1 MTDHT
6 PPDKSRRLGRGLDA
20 LIGLPTP
27 PSAPAQTPSLGTPI
41 AVATDAPGDATDAR
55 LRDLAISLIRPNPF
69 QPRRE
74 FDDEELRELE
84 DSLRTNGLLQPVT
97 VRRAGSE
104 YELIAGERRL
114 RAARRLGWTT
124 ITAVVRDSSDEQALT
139 LALIENLQRE
149 DLNPID
155 EAEGYQRLAREFA
168 LSQQQIAEA
177 VGKDRST
184 VANMLRL
191 LSLPDDVQHYVRGG
205 QLSVGHARALLGLPP
220 DVSISEVAREVLR
233 RQLTVRDVERLAQQ
247 AKPAPAKTRPRQPSA
262 PANPELRR
270 VADRLR
276 RYLQTDVQ
284 VVANE
289 KTQGEVR
296 IRFYSADDLGRL
308 LELMSGPSAEGY

>member
-1 MTDHT
+1 MTDHS
-6 PPDKSRRLGRGLDA
+6 PNEKSRRLGRGLDA

-27 PSAPAQTPSLGTPI
+27 SSVAAQSAQPAPT
-41 AVATDAPGDATDAR
+41 VALAAEPPEDPTRSR
-55 LRDLAISLIRPNPF
+55 LQDLPVSQIRPNPF

-74 FDDEELRELE
+74 FDDDELRELE

-97 VRRAGSE
+97 VRRAGAE
-104 YELIAGERRL
+104 FELIAGERRL
-114 RAARRLGWTT
+114 RAARRLGWTS
-124 ITAVVRDSSDEQALT
+124 ISAVVRESSDEQALT

-155 EAEGYQRLAREFA
+155 EAEGYQRLTREFA

-205 QLSVGHARALLGLPP
+205 QLSVGHARALLGLPSE
-220 DVSISEVAREVLR
+220 VSISEVAREVLR

-247 AKPAPAKTRPRQPSA
+247 AKPPAVRPRQRQPNP

-308 LELMSGPSAEGY
+308 LELISGPAEEGY

>member
-1 MTDHT
+1 MTDHQS
-6 PPDKSRRLGRGLDA
+6 PDKGRRLGRGLGA
-20 LIGLPTP
+20 LIGTPTTSG
-27 PSAPAQTPSLGTPI
+27 SASTPLT
-41 AVATDAPGDATDAR
+41 APDESR
-55 LRDLAISLIRPNPF
+55 FRDLPLNLIQPNPF

-74 FDDEELRELE
+74 FSEEELRELE
-84 DSLRTNGLLQPVT
+84 DSLRSNGLLQPIT
-97 VRRAGSE
+97 VRRAGAE
-104 YELIAGERRL
+104 YELVAGERRL

-124 ITAVVRDSSDEQALT
+124 IQAVVREASDEQLLT

-191 LSLPDDVQHYVRGG
+191 LALPDDVQHYVRAG

-220 DVSISEVAREVLR
+220 EVSVSEVAREVLG

-247 AKPAPAKTRPRQPSA
+247 ARPGQAKTRGRTPEA

-284 VVANE
+284 VIANE
-289 KTQGEVR
+289 KLRGELR
-296 IRFYSADDLGRL
+296 IRFYSTDDLDRL
-308 LELMSGPSAEGY
+308 LDLIAGPSEDGY

>member
-1 MTDHT
+1 MTDHN

-20 LIGLPTP
+20 LIGMPIP
-27 PSAPAQTPSLGTPI
+27 PAATAHPASAAPV
-41 AVATDAPGDATDAR
+41 AVASSPAEDATTAR
-55 LRDLAISLIRPNPF
+55 LHDLAISLIRPNPF

-124 ITAVVRDSSDEQALT
+124 IAAVVRDSSDEQALT

-155 EAEGYQRLAREFA
+155 EAEGYQRLAREFT

-191 LSLPDDVQHYVRGG
+191 LTLPDDVQHYVRDG
-205 QLSVGHARALLGLPP
+205 QLSAGHARALLGLPP
-220 DVSISEVAREVLR
+220 EVSISEVAREVLR
-233 RQLTVRDVERLAQQ
+233 QQLTVRDVERLAQQ
-247 AKPAPAKTRPRQPSA
+247 AKPPEAKARQRQASA

-308 LELMSGPSAEGY
+308 LELISGPAEEGY

>member
-1 MTDHT
+1 MTDHI
-6 PPDKSRRLGRGLDA
+6 PSDKSRRLGRGLDA

-27 PSAPAQTPSLGTPI
+27 PPSATQTPPAGAPLAVAAEPSTTDPRLRDI
-41 AVATDAPGDATDAR
+41 AVAQ
-55 LRDLAISLIRPNPF
+55 IRPNPF
-69 QPRRE
+69 QPRRD

-97 VRRAGSE
+97 VRHAGSD

-124 ITAVVRDSSDEQALT
+124 IPAVVRESSDEQALT

-191 LSLPDDVQHYVRGG
+191 LTLPDDVQHYVRGG

-220 DVSISEVAREVLR
+220 EVSISEIAREVLR

-247 AKPAPAKTRPRQPSA
+247 ARPPMAKPRTRQAGP

-308 LELMSGPSAEGY
+308 LELISGPSEEEY

>member
-1 MTDHT
+1 MRTCCAR
-6 PPDKSRRLGRGLDA
+6 SRG
-20 LIGLPTP
+20 
-27 PSAPAQTPSLGTPI
+27 
-41 AVATDAPGDATDAR
+41 
-55 LRDLAISLIRPNPF
+55 
-69 QPRRE
+69 
-74 FDDEELRELE
+74 
-84 DSLRTNGLLQPVT
+84 
-97 VRRAGSE
+97 
-104 YELIAGERRL
+104 
-114 RAARRLGWTT
+114 RLGWTT
-124 ITAVVRDSSDEQALT
+124 ITAVVRESSDEQALT

-191 LSLPDDVQHYVRGG
+191 LTLPDDVQHYVRGG

-220 DVSISEVAREVLR
+220 DVSVSEVAREVLR
-233 RQLTVRDVERLAQQ
+233 QQLTVRDVERLAQQ
-247 AKPAPAKTRPRQPSA
+247 AKPPAAKPRQRQPNA
-262 PANPELRR
+262 QANPELRR

-284 VVANE
+284 VFANE

-308 LELMSGPSAEGY
+308 LELISGPAEGGY

>member
-1 MTDHT
+1 MTDH
-6 PPDKSRRLGRGLDA
+6 PSPDKSRRLGRGLGA
-20 LIGLPTP
+20 LIGSPTTSGSASP
-27 PSAPAQTPSLGTPI
+27 PLTAPDDS
-41 AVATDAPGDATDAR
+41 R
-55 LRDLAISLIRPNPF
+55 LRDLPLNLIRPNPF

-74 FDDEELRELE
+74 FSEEELRELE
-84 DSLRTNGLLQPVT
+84 DSLRTNGLLQPIT
-97 VRRAGSE
+97 VRRAGAE
-104 YELIAGERRL
+104 YELVAGERRL

-124 ITAVVRDSSDEQALT
+124 IQGVVREASDEQLLT

-191 LSLPDDVQHYVRGG
+191 LALPDDVQHYVRTG

-220 DVSISEVAREVLR
+220 EVSVSELAREVLG

-247 AKPAPAKTRPRQPSA
+247 ARPGQQAKTRGRTPQA

-284 VVANE
+284 VIANE
-289 KTQGEVR
+289 KLRGELR
-296 IRFYSADDLGRL
+296 IRFFSTDDLERL
-308 LELMSGPSAEGY
+308 LDLIAGPSEDGY

>member
-1 MTDHT
+1 MTDQ
-6 PPDKSRRLGRGLDA
+6 PPDKSRRLGRGLGA
-20 LIGLPTP
+20 LIGSPA
-27 PSAPAQTPSLGTPI
+27 PSAPGSPPPA
-41 AVATDAPGDATDAR
+41 APEGSP
-55 LRDLAISLIRPNPF
+55 LRDLPLNLIQANPF

-74 FDDEELRELE
+74 FSEDELRELE
-84 DSLRTNGLLQPVT
+84 DSLRTNGLLQPIT
-97 VRRAGSE
+97 VRRAGAE
-104 YELIAGERRL
+104 YELVAGERRL

-124 ITAVVRDSSDEQALT
+124 IQAVVREATDEQLLT

-191 LSLPDDVQHYVRGG
+191 LALPDDVQHYVRAG
-205 QLSVGHARALLGLPP
+205 QLSVGHARALLGLPAE
-220 DVSISEVAREVLR
+220 VSISEVAREVLR

-247 AKPAPAKTRPRQPSA
+247 ARPGQAKSRARAPQT

-284 VVANE
+284 VIANE
-289 KTQGEVR
+289 KLHGELRV
-296 IRFYSADDLGRL
+296 RFYSADDLERL
-308 LELMSGPSAEGY
+308 LDLIAGPSEDG

>member
-1 MTDHT
+1 MTDHI
-6 PPDKSRRLGRGLDA
+6 PADKSRRLGRGLDA

-27 PSAPAQTPSLGTPI
+27 PSTPVHPSP
-41 AVATDAPGDATDAR
+41 PGSAAEPSREAAADSR
-55 LRDLAISLIRPNPF
+55 LRDLPLTLIRPNPF

-97 VRRAGSE
+97 VRRVGAE

-114 RAARRLGWTT
+114 RAAKRLGWTT
-124 ITAVVRDSSDEQALT
+124 IAAVVRDSSDEQSLT

-155 EAEGYQRLAREFA
+155 EAEGYQRLSREFS

-191 LSLPDDVQHYVRGG
+191 LTLPDDVQHYVRGG

-220 DVSISEVAREVLR
+220 GASISEVAREVLR
-233 RQLTVRDVERLAQQ
+233 RQLTVREVERLAQQ
-247 AKPAPAKTRPRQPSA
+247 GRPAEPKARPRHPQV
-262 PANPELRR
+262 PADPELRR

-284 VVANE
+284 VFANE

-308 LELMSGPSAEGY
+308 LELIAGPAEDGY